1 MGVRVMR
8 RKKMHLSLSLI
19 VLIGIL
25 IYIII
30 HIVGFI
36 FKTKLSVYEVKS
48 GQMTEKISTTGI
60 AIRDEKIVKSKSGG
74 YINYYIPD
82 FSKVHNGELIYSLD
96 STGKIKDYISEEI
109 AENTEASDKAVA
121 ILKQTISDFKDSYCY
136 SQFEDTYSLK
146 QKLDNAVLTSNG
158 EYIETTLNKIKNK
171 YGKNAYQIIK
181 STDNGIVSYTY
192 DNFRCKTIDEIVA
205 NDFKQLN
212 YKKKHLSSNE
222 QVKSGDPVY
231 RISCSENW
239 KIAIQLSKEEY
250 NELKD
255 RDSVNLTFLQDNI
268 TTTAGLE
275 LKEKKNQY
283 FGYLSLSKYMVRY
296 INERYLEIEISV
308 DSNDG
313 YKIPK
318 SSVVE
323 KDFYVVPIE
332 YLTKGGNSASNRVLA
347 KSGNEKTATIKN
359 YTIYKFKEDSEKY
372 FYLAVD
378 EVDKNTVLFTDNKSK
393 AEQYPLEKTE
403 KKKGVY
409 VVNQGYAKFRAI
421 EDIRSD
427 DEYHLIL
434 TDTVQGVSQY
444 DHIVLN
450 ASDIGEDEIIY

>member
-1 MGVRVMR
+1 MR
-8 RKKMHLSLSLI
+8 RKKTHLSLSLI
-19 VLIGIL
+19 VFIGIL

-30 HIVGFI
+30 HIIGFV
-36 FKTKLSVYEVKS
+36 FKSKLTVYEVRS

-74 YINYYIPD
+74 YVNYYTPD
-82 FSKVHNGELIYSLD
+82 FSKVYNGELIYSID

-109 AENTEASDKAVA
+109 AENAEASDKA
-121 ILKQTISDFKDSYCY
+121 IDTLNQTISDFKDTYQY

-158 EYIETTLNKIKNK
+158 DYIETTLNKIKNK
-171 YGKNAYQIIK
+171 FGKDAYQIVK

-192 DNFRCKTIDEIVA
+192 DNFRCKTVNDIVA

-212 YKKKHLSSNE
+212 YKKKHLSSNTK
-222 QVKSGDPVY
+222 VKSGDPVY
-231 RISCSENW
+231 RIACGENW
-239 KIAIQLSKEEY
+239 QIAIQLTKEEY

-255 RDSVNLTFLQDNI
+255 RESVNLTFLQDNV
-268 TTTAGLE
+268 TATATIE

-283 FGYLSLSKYMVRY
+283 YGYLNLSKYMVRY

-318 SSVVE
+318 TSVVE
-323 KDFYVVPIE
+323 KDFYVVPID
-332 YLTKGGNSASNRVLA
+332 YLTRGGNSSSNRVLA

-359 YTIYKFKEDSEKY
+359 YTIYKFKEDSDKY
-372 FYLAVD
+372 FYLAAD
-378 EVDKNTVLFTDNKSK
+378 EVDQNTVLFTDSRSK
-393 AEQYPLEKTE
+393 GDQYHLEKTE

-409 VVNQGYAKFRAI
+409 AVNQGYAKFRAI
-421 EDIRSD
+421 EDIKSD
-427 DEYHLIL
+427 DEYYLIL

-450 ASDIGEDEIIY
+450 ASDINEDEIIY